1 MLRRGLGTWGLGRG
15 SWRLG
20 LGPWG
25 LGICL
30 IVAMVHTGEAQYA
43 KKTNVAHRG
52 ASAYAPEHT
61 LAAYKLAIE
70 MGADYVEQDL
80 AVTKDGVLICLH
92 DASLE
97 RTTNVEQLFPDR
109 ASTQTIEGTTRKAWL
124 ANDFTLAE
132 IKRLDA
138 GSWFNAK
145 FKGET
150 IPTFDEAIAVIRGKA
165 GIFPELK
172 TPDIY
177 AGRDVNFEKLVADA
191 LDRHGLR
198 GPNADP
204 NTPVILQTFGRDT
217 ARNLAAMK
225 IGVPVVLLIEYANRL
240 KTADE
245 VKAWKGIV
253 QGFGPAK
260 RIVQENEAFVRW
272 AHAEGMTVTP
282 YTFRASDAL
291 KSGFPDVTQEMSHF
305 LYRLDVDA
313 LFTDN
318 PDKFPRR

>member
-1 MLRRGLGTWGLGRG
+1 MRLRGVGLVTCGVGLSLVVMSATG
-15 SWRLG
+15 S
-20 LGPWG
+20 
-25 LGICL
+25 
-30 IVAMVHTGEAQYA
+30 AQYT

-61 LAAYKLAIE
+61 LAAYRLAIE

-109 ASTQTIEGTTRKAWL
+109 VSTQTIEGRTRRAWL

-145 FKGET
+145 FAREKV
-150 IPTFDEAIAVIRGKA
+150 PTFDEAVALVRGKA
-165 GIFPELK
+165 GLFPELK
-172 TPDIY
+172 TPEIY
-177 AGRDVNFEKLVADA
+177 AGRNLNFEKMVADA
-191 LDRHGLR
+191 LDRNGLR
-198 GPNADP
+198 GPKADP
-204 NTPVILQTFGRDT
+204 KTPVILQTFGEDT
-217 ARNLAAMK
+217 ARMLATIK
-225 IGVPVVLLIEYANRL
+225 IGVPVVLLLNADDNY
-240 KTADE
+240 KTAD
-245 VKAWKGIV
+245 KLRAWKGIV

-260 RIVQENEAFVRW
+260 QIVLRNPDFVKW

-282 YTFRASDAL
+282 YTFRASDAA
-291 KSGFPDVTQEMSHF
+291 KSGFKDVAEEMAHY
-305 LYRLDVDA
+305 LYTLNVDA

-318 PDKFPRR
+318 PDRFPKK

>member
-1 MLRRGLGTWGLGRG
+1 MLF
-15 SWRLG
+15 SSS
-20 LGPWG
+20 
-25 LGICL
+25 
-30 IVAMVHTGEAQYA
+30 AQYA

-61 LAAYKLAIE
+61 PAAYKLAIE

-80 AVTKDGVLICLH
+80 AVTKDSVLICLH

-97 RTTNVEQLFPDR
+97 RTTNVRQLYPGR
-109 ASTQTIEGTTRKAWL
+109 STTPTIEGKARRVWL

-138 GSWFNAK
+138 GSWYSAK

-150 IPTFDEAIAVIRGKA
+150 IPTFDEAIALIRGRA

-177 AGRDVNFEKLVADA
+177 AGRDVNFEQLVAEA
-191 LDRHGLR
+191 LDRNGLR
-198 GPNADP
+198 GRSADP
-204 NTPVILQTFGRDT
+204 KTPVILQTFGQQT
-217 ARNLAAMK
+217 ARNLAAMT
-225 IGVPVVLLIEYANRL
+225 IGVPVVLLLDSDEGFR
-240 KTADE
+240 TADQLQ
-245 VKAWKGIV
+245 AWKGIV

-260 RIVQENEAFVRW
+260 RIVRANPDFVKW
-272 AHAEGMTVTP
+272 AHAQGLTVTP
-282 YTFRASDAL
+282 YTFRSSDTL
-291 KSGFPDVTQEMSHF
+291 RFGYLDVGKEMAHY
-305 LYRLDVDA
+305 LYDLGVDA